1 MNRTKRLIFESA
13 IRIFSDCGYRGA
25 TMDDIASSA
34 GLAKGTLYYHFTSK
48 EEIFNFI
55 VKEGVQI
62 LKSQAMEI
70 QSMEIG
76 PIDKLSNIS
85 GGSSYGGLLEYIKEL
100 RKSRSG
106 GSDLISHIE
115 SLRKEYN
122 SSQNSNPLTP
132 IGIQ

>member
-1 MNRTKRLIFESA
+1 MQKAQDNL
-13 IRIFSDCGYRGA
+13 
-25 TMDDIASSA
+25 SSYQ
-34 GLAKGTLYYHFTSK
+34 LRQTIKSLRKSYEDENAKK
-48 EEIFNFI
+48 E
-55 VKEGVQI
+55 Q
-62 LKSQAMEI
+62 SI
-70 QSMEIG
+70 Q
-76 PIDKLSNIS
+76 DKLSNIS